1 MARLGGLVKE
11 LDIWVCIV
19 SHLTTPDMGKSHEEG
34 GRVTI
39 RQFKGSRAIGFW
51 CHHMLALERDQQ
63 AEDIEQRQ
71 TTTLRVLKDRVTGQ
85 ATGKTFK
92 LGYDPV
98 SGLSYPIENSG
109 FGPVE
114 DGSPLF

>member
-1 MARLGGLVKE
+1 
-11 LDIWVCIV
+11 
-19 SHLTTPDMGKSHEEG
+19 
-34 GRVTI
+34 
-39 RQFKGSRAIGFW
+39 
-51 CHHMLALERDQQ
+51 MLALERDQQ